1 MDVGVQ
7 VKGSMKSESVARF
20 VAGFSIEVMPRT
32 AAKIPDFKEILPAG
46 TQVYIANI
54 EGTPFDDMLNTAR
67 RISGEGFRVIPHIT
81 ARSIRNKAELENIIK
96 RYRQDV
102 GITEAL
108 VLAGGMTQPYGD
120 YSSALQL
127 LDTGIFECSGFTRI
141 VFAGHPEGNSDIDRK
156 GGHAEVDRALLQ
168 KQRFAEDS
176 GVEVELATQFV
187 FEADAVIAW
196 SRRIA
201 ELGISLP
208 INVGIAGPARLQ
220 TLLKYAL
227 ECGVGPSIR
236 VIQRRAGDVTKLLL
250 PFKPDDVVLELAEF
264 TRNNA
269 ESRISGIHIFPL
281 GGIKAAANWAAE
293 HT

>member
-1 MDVGVQ
+1 MNVGVQ
-7 VKGSMKSESVARF
+7 VKESVKSESMAKF
-20 VAGFSIEVMPRT
+20 VSGFSIEVMPRT

-46 TQVYIANI
+46 TQVYVANI
-54 EGTPFDDMLNTAR
+54 EGTHFDDMLMTAR
-67 RISGEGFRVIPHIT
+67 RIAGEGFRVIPHIT
-81 ARSIRNKAELENIIK
+81 ARSIRNMAELEDIIK

-108 VLAGGMTQPYGD
+108 VLAGGMTRPYGD

-127 LDTGIFECSGFTRI
+127 LDTGIFESSGFTRI

-156 GGHAEVDRALLQ
+156 GVHVEVDKALLQ

-176 GVEVELATQFV
+176 GIEVELATQFV

-250 PFKPDDVVLELAEF
+250 PFKPDDVVSELAEF

-281 GGIKAAANWAAE
+281 GGIKAAAAWAAE
-293 HT
+293 HS